1 MLMLALQTSLKRI
14 IIGVMAT
21 GGTTAEDKRK
31 HLELI
36 QGVVNRMA
44 SNSFLFKGW
53 SITIIAG
60 ISAFAAQD
68 SNTAL
73 MIVPIV
79 STLLFWSVDAYYL
92 MMERAFR
99 SIYNNAAKLKP
110 EKIDY
115 SLTPEKSDI
124 SFRCWLK
131 IFFGRPVLL
140 LFYGTVLVMLVLLV
154 LMLNNY
160 GLEVRIIHGT

>member
-1 MLMLALQTSLKRI
+1 
-14 IIGVMAT
+14 MAN

-73 MIVPIV
+73 MTVPIV

-99 SIYNNAAKLKP
+99 NIYNKAAKLKP

-115 SLTPEKSDI
+115 SLTPEKSDT
-124 SFRCWLK
+124 SFGCWLRT
-131 IFFGRPVLL
+131 FFGRPVLL
-140 LFYGTVLVMLVLLV
+140 LFYGAVLIMLIFLLFN
-154 LMLNNY
+154 LSGY
-160 GLEVRIIHGT
+160 SFEVRFVNGS

>member
-1 MLMLALQTSLKRI
+1 
-14 IIGVMAT
+14 MAN

-73 MIVPIV
+73 MVVPIV

-92 MMERAFR
+92 MLERAFR
-99 SIYNNAAKLKP
+99 NIYNKVATLRP
-110 EKIDY
+110 DKIDY
-115 SLTPEKSDI
+115 SLTPDKADT
-124 SFRCWLK
+124 SFGCWLK
-131 IFFGRPVLL
+131 TFFGRPVLV
-140 LFYGTVLVMLVLLV
+140 LFYGAVLIMLIVLALK
-154 LMLNNY
+154 LNGY
-160 GLEVRIIHGT
+160 ELDIRIIHGS

>member
-1 MLMLALQTSLKRI
+1 
-14 IIGVMAT
+14 MAN

-60 ISAFAAQD
+60 ISAFAAKD

-73 MIVPIV
+73 MAVPIV

-92 MMERAFR
+92 MLERAFR
-99 SIYNNAAKLKP
+99 NIYNKVTKLKP

-115 SLTPEKSDI
+115 SLTPDKDDR
-124 SFRCWLK
+124 SFGCWLK
-131 IFFGRPVLL
+131 TFFGRPVLV
-140 LFYGTVLVMLVLLV
+140 LFYGTVLIMLILLV

-160 GLEVRIIHGT
+160 GLEVRIIHGS

>member
-1 MLMLALQTSLKRI
+1 
-14 IIGVMAT
+14 MAN

-73 MIVPIV
+73 MVVPIV

-92 MMERAFR
+92 MLERAFR
-99 SIYNNAAKLKP
+99 NIYNKVAALKP

-115 SLTPEKSDI
+115 SLTPEEGDR
-124 SFRCWLK
+124 SFKCWLRT
-131 IFFGRPVLL
+131 FFGRPVLV
-140 LFYGTVLVMLVLLV
+140 LFYGTVLIMLILLV

-160 GLEVRIIHGT
+160 GVEVRIIHGS

>member
-1 MLMLALQTSLKRI
+1 
-14 IIGVMAT
+14 MANR
-21 GGTTAEDKRK
+21 GSTAEDKRK

-60 ISAFAAQD
+60 ISAFAAKD
-68 SNTAL
+68 SNISL
-73 MIVPIV
+73 MVVPIV

-92 MMERAFR
+92 MLERAFR
-99 SIYNNAAKLKP
+99 NIYNEVAKLKP
-110 EKIDY
+110 EEINY
-115 SLTPEKSDI
+115 SLTPDKDDI
-124 SFRCWLK
+124 TLICWLK
-131 IFFGRPVLL
+131 TFFGRPVLL
-140 LFYGTVLVMLVLLV
+140 LFYATVLIMLILLV

-160 GLEVRIIHGT
+160 GIEMRITHGS